1 MIARTLLSAPL
12 VQFFIAGAIIFGL
25 YAVSG
30 KSSAKP
36 AEAITITAA
45 EQKNLAALFTKTW
58 RRPPT
63 LAELNGLIEARVREE
78 LFYREAL
85 ALGLD
90 SGDVIV
96 RRRLAQ
102 KIQFITDD
110 LAATR
115 KPTEQDLKNFLD
127 ENKDKYAVSPMITFR
142 QVYLSSDRRGPTL
155 MEDAAAILAELK
167 RGADPAALGDVIEL
181 PPQMEKA
188 STRSI
193 SRTFGREFANAID
206 QVKPG
211 SWSGPI
217 KSGYGAHLVHV
228 LSRED
233 GRIPSLDEARSAV
246 ERDWRE
252 AQREKAR
259 AAYLDALKKK
269 YEISVEQPSGG
280 ST

>member
-25 YAVSG
+25 YAVSDKG
-30 KSSAKP
+30 SAEP
-36 AEAITITAA
+36 AQAITITAA

-63 LAELNGLIEARVREE
+63 LTELNGLIEARVREE

-155 MEDAAAILAELK
+155 IEDAAAILAELQ

-188 STRSI
+188 TTRSI

-206 QVKPG
+206 QAKPG

-217 KSGYGAHLVHV
+217 KSGYGAHLVQV

-233 GRIPSLDEARSAV
+233 GRIPSLDEARAAV

-280 ST
+280 SA

>member
-1 MIARTLLSAPL
+1 MIARTLLTAPL

-25 YAVSG
+25 YAVTG
-30 KSSAKP
+30 KGSAEP
-36 AEAITITAA
+36 AQAITITAA

-110 LAATR
+110 LAATS

-155 MEDAAAILAELK
+155 MEDAAAVLAELE

-188 STRSI
+188 TTRSI
-193 SRTFGREFANAID
+193 SRSFGREFANAIS

-211 SWSGPI
+211 SWSGPV
-217 KSGYGAHLVHV
+217 KSGYGAHLVQV
-228 LSRED
+228 LARDE
-233 GRIPSLDEARSAV
+233 GRIPSLDEARAAV

-269 YEISVEQPSGG
+269 YEISIEQPPGG
-280 ST
+280 NA